1 MIGILILFIILK
13 KIHVQRTLTRRIKD
27 LWSCVQLS
35 IVWCGVDSDGETQM
49 GLSFD
54 VSIHLSLRI
63 FYKSYMQG
71 FAKDI
76 SQVEPPCIRS
86 CELGF
91 TSPLRLQSYS
101 MNLKLNTGDYRTDSY
116 SYLTQ
121 QYHRHFMLWQSD
133 KIGIYTNPPL
143 VHS

>member
-1 MIGILILFIILK
+1 MGI
-13 KIHVQRTLTRRIKD
+13 
-27 LWSCVQLS
+27 
-35 IVWCGVDSDGETQM
+35 
-49 GLSFD
+49 SFD

-71 FAKDI
+71 FANDS

-121 QYHRHFMLWQSD
+121 QYHRHFML
-133 KIGIYTNPPL
+133 
-143 VHS
+143 